1 MREIELDQ
9 SELSEAESALIQ
21 LASVFFPSETA
32 SPTGADAEPDMPLAE
47 ARYRMLLDQMTAV
60 VFMVALAW
68 GAWCSRQEPSPR
80 RAARSARPS
89 RSENDG
95 ELAPIRI
102 GR

>member
-1 MREIELDQ
+1 MPIGNIIVLG
-9 SELSEAESALIQ
+9 LIVSA
-21 LASVFFPSETA
+21 F
-32 SPTGADAEPDMPLAE
+32 
-47 ARYRMLLDQMTAV
+47 V